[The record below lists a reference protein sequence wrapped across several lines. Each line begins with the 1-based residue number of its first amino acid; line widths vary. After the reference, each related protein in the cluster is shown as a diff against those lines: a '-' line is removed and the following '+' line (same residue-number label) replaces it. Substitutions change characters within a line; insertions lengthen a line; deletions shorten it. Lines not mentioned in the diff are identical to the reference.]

1 MDEFTNR
8 QHQIIQILNREK
20 QTINSSFLCAELKV
34 SKRTLIKDI
43 AAIDREKDYILS
55 SKRGYRL
62 NPEYLDTIHRWNT
75 LQQEEDD
82 SYELLKLLLIS
93 KKPLSIQTLSDRL
106 NLSDS
111 AIQKTARKYNE
122 WLKNYDVQI
131 LRKDGALSLMTDE
144 RGRRQLVARIVHR
157 KSKDFFSDF
166 SNLQDYFPDL
176 AIEDALSIINRTL
189 NDHGYRI
196 NEYYIINFYLN
207 LFAILSYSEYRKG
220 VPEHT
225 DDPPVQYDKEKIAA
239 QIVDSIERSCFLI
252 YQEKD
257 QVISSIAQVLYG
269 FIDHNDSA
277 AILSASHLPDGFISD
292 IREIIEKV
300 LAERH
305 LEINYESFLN
315 VFCLHLNEMIERC
328 KHSASF
334 TPSGLSIKQT
344 NPYVYDVAVGIAGE
358 LSEKYSISIPDSEI
372 NLIAIHIGY
381 AIEQSENYNEKAEV
395 IIVSDNYH
403 GIADK
408 IVEQIR
414 LIYDNQ
420 VIIQNIY
427 PSLQE
432 VPFNELSRCFVIS
445 TMPSEAGNPDICFV
459 SPFFTLED
467 QKKLSEKMLRYT
479 EILRRKEFSR
489 MFYEYVSYDS
499 FLVID
504 KKIDKYQAIHT
515 LCEMALKDGIVNPDF
530 EKHVLARESLSSTA
544 FYNKFAIPHS
554 DVQEAKKTKLYI
566 MVDPAGVDWDD
577 QKAYIVF
584 LIVIDQNASKE
595 FRKLYNTIIETL
607 YSGEIDQNIDK
618 IGNANDFI
626 RFIVNK

>member
-1 MDEFTNR
+1 MDKFSSR
-8 QHQIIQILNREK
+8 QFQIIQILNREK
-20 QTINSSFLCAELKV
+20 RIIDSSFLCAELKV

-43 AAIDREKDYILS
+43 AFINQEKDYILS
-55 SKRGYRL
+55 SKQGYRL
-62 NPEYLDTIHRWNT
+62 NPEFQDVIHR
-75 LQQEEDD
+75 LSFSQQEDDD

-93 KKPLSIQTLSDRL
+93 RKPLSIQILSDRL

-111 AIQKTARKYNE
+111 AIQKMARNYNE
-122 WLKNYDVQI
+122 WLNSYDAQI
-131 LRKDGALSLMTDE
+131 IRKDGALSLITNE
-144 RGRRQLVARIVHR
+144 RSCRQLVAKIMHR

-176 AIEDALSIINRTL
+176 VIENALAIINRTL
-189 NDHGYRI
+189 NDYGYRI
-196 NEYYIINFYLN
+196 NEYYTINFYLN
-207 LFAILSYSEYRKG
+207 LFAILSYSDYRKG
-220 VPEHT
+220 IHEYSEN
-225 DDPPVQYDKEKIAA
+225 PPVQYDEERIAA
-239 QIVDSIERSCFLI
+239 QIVDSIESSCCLI

-257 QVISSIAQVLYG
+257 QVIGSITQVLYG
-269 FIDHNDSA
+269 FIDHSDSA
-277 AILSASHLPDGFISD
+277 AILSASHLPDGFVAS

-315 VFCLHLNEMIERC
+315 VFCLHLHEMIERC
-328 KHSASF
+328 AHSASF

-344 NPYVYDVAVGIAGE
+344 SPYVYDVAVGIAGE
-358 LSEKYSISIPDSEI
+358 LSEKFSINIPDSEI

-395 IIVSDNYH
+395 IIISDNYH

-420 VIIQNIY
+420 IIIQNIY

-432 VPFNELSRCFVIS
+432 VPFSELSRCFIIS
-445 TMPSEAGNPDICFV
+445 TMPSEAENPDICFV

-467 QKKLSEKMLRYT
+467 QKKMSEKMLRFT

-489 MFYEYVSYDS
+489 MFYEYVTYDS
-499 FLVID
+499 FLVIN

-530 EKHVLARESLSSTA
+530 EQHVLARESLSSTA

-607 YSGEIDQNIDK
+607 YSGEIDQNINK

>member
-1 MDEFTNR
+1 MDKFSSR
-8 QHQIIQILNREK
+8 QFQIIQILNREK
-20 QTINSSFLCAELKV
+20 RIIDSSFLCAELKV

-43 AAIDREKDYILS
+43 VAINQNKNYILS
-55 SKRGYRL
+55 GKRGYRL
-62 NPEYLDTIHRWNT
+62 NPEFRDSIHKMNI

-93 KKPLSIQTLSDRL
+93 RKPLSIQILSDRL

-111 AIQKTARKYNE
+111 AIQKMARNYNE
-122 WLKNYDVQI
+122 WLNSYDAQI
-131 LRKDGALSLMTDE
+131 IRKDGALSLITNE
-144 RGRRQLVARIVHR
+144 RSRRQLVARIVHH

-176 AIEDALSIINRTL
+176 VIENALAIINRTL
-189 NDHGYRI
+189 NDYGYRI
-196 NEYYIINFYLN
+196 NEYYTINFYLN
-207 LFAILSYSEYRKG
+207 LFAILSYSDYRKG
-220 VPEHT
+220 IREYSEN
-225 DDPPVQYDKEKIAA
+225 PPVQYDEERIAA

-252 YQEKD
+252 YQDRD

-269 FIDHNDSA
+269 FIDHDDSA
-277 AILSASHLPDGFISD
+277 AILSASHLPDGFVAS

-315 VFCLHLNEMIERC
+315 VFCLHLHEMIERC

-358 LSEKYSISIPDSEI
+358 LSEKFSVNIPDSEI

-432 VPFNELSRCFVIS
+432 VPFSELSRCFIIS

-467 QKKLSEKMLRYT
+467 QKKMSEKMLRFT

-489 MFYEYVSYDS
+489 MFYEYVTYDS

-530 EKHVLARESLSSTA
+530 EQHVLAREGLSSTA

-607 YSGEIDQNIDK
+607 YSGEIDQNIGK